1 MIFKALSITIFIYIF
16 ICYDRF
22 LLLKSKVMN
31 KIINFLDDITIN
43 KIAAGEVI
51 ESPVSVI
58 KELVEN
64 SIDAKSKNIIVDIKN
79 TGYQS
84 IKIEDDGSG
93 MSNEDAKICFFRHA
107 TSKLK
112 KIEDLENLYSMG
124 FRGEALS
131 SIAAISKVDIKTSQ
145 KELGIFLKL
154 EKSTIIHEEIIA
166 RNQGSSI
173 EVKNLFYNV
182 AVRKKFQKS
191 TSYVQAII
199 NKLMINLALSQP
211 EISFTYISNDKKIFQ
226 TLGNNSFKDVIKD
239 TLNEDFLSSSIEIN
253 YTSEPINI
261 SGFIGYPQMVKK
273 NRSNQYLFI
282 NKRIVTSF
290 LISKF
295 IKDAYYT
302 MISEDEHPIFALN
315 ISMPSSFI
323 DVNVHPQKKEVRL
336 KEELFIK
343 DVIKKAIT
351 NAFDKKIKKPEINSQ
366 IFEEEKEE
374 ANDFYQESLI
384 LKKENVFKKFEDK
397 QIFENKKFLE
407 FEFDKFILK
416 DHLLFLDPKY
426 LSHLFEK
433 KDAAI
438 LVIDLKSLFSR
449 YLFEKIKN
457 DKISSQN
464 FLLPI
469 SFKIEEHFEIIE
481 ENIDNFFN
489 FGFDISFISK
499 DNLLINSYPSFLKE
513 DEAINFFEI
522 LIEDIK
528 SIGKFDKKN
537 DYFLKILA
545 KKISKFSKQKTSFSS
560 REALFLLN
568 QIFNLK
574 NPFLDSIGK
583 PTIISLS
590 SREIEKLFL
599 PKAIL

>member
-1 MIFKALSITIFIYIF
+1 
-16 ICYDRF
+16 
-22 LLLKSKVMN
+22 MN
-31 KIINFLDDITIN
+31 KIINFLDDVTIN

-79 TGYQS
+79 TGYQL
-84 IKIEDDGSG
+84 IKIEDDGIG
-93 MSNEDAKICFFRHA
+93 MSNEDAKICFFRHS

-112 KIEDLENLYSMG
+112 KIEDLENIYSMG
-124 FRGEALS
+124 FRGEAIS

-145 KELGIFLKL
+145 NELGIFLKL
-154 EKSTIIHEEIIA
+154 DKSQIIHEEIIA
-166 RNQGSSI
+166 RNKGTTI
-173 EVKNLFYNV
+173 EIKNLFYNV

-191 TSYVQAII
+191 ISYTQAII
-199 NKLMINLALSQP
+199 NKLMINLSLSHP

-226 TLGNNSFKDVIKD
+226 TSGNNSFKDVIKK
-239 TLNEDFLSSSIEIN
+239 TLGDDFLSSSIDIN
-253 YTSEPINI
+253 YTDEPINI

-282 NKRIVTSF
+282 NKRIVNSF

-295 IKDAYYT
+295 IKDAYFT

-315 ISMPSSFI
+315 ISMPSNLI

-351 NAFDKKIKKPEINSQ
+351 NAFDKKIEKPNINSQ
-366 IFEEEKEE
+366 IFEEKNEN
-374 ANDFYQESLI
+374 NDFYQENLI

-397 QIFENKKFLE
+397 QIFENKSFSNLE
-407 FEFDKFILK
+407 FENFILK
-416 DHLLFLDPKY
+416 DHYLFLDPKY
-426 LSHLFEK
+426 LSHLLNK
-433 KDAAI
+433 KDESLLI
-438 LVIDLKSLFSR
+438 IDLKKLFSR

-457 DKISSQN
+457 NKISSQN
-464 FLLPI
+464 LLLPI
-469 SFKIEEHFEIIE
+469 NFKIEHHFEIIE
-481 ENIDNFFN
+481 ENIDNFFD

-499 DNLLINSYPSFLKE
+499 NDLLINSYPSFLKE
-513 DEAINFFEI
+513 NEIINFFEI

-528 SIGKFDKKN
+528 TLGVFDKKN
-537 DYFLKILA
+537 DYFLKNLA
-545 KKISKFSKQKTSFSS
+545 KKISKFSKQKKSFSS
-560 REALFLLN
+560 KEAIFLLKE
-568 QIFNLK
+568 IFNLK

-583 PTIISLS
+583 PTIISLNS
-590 SREIEKLFL
+590 FDIEKLFL
-599 PKAIL
+599 SKVSL